1 MTIAIFV
8 GSRPEAI
15 KMAPIVDELKRR
27 GIPHIVYC
35 VQQQSMAAKYLI
47 EKGISS
53 AFISLKRDDGSLTEL
68 IAETTKALQFLA
80 WEDFSYAVVQG
91 DTTTAMCAALVA
103 AMNQVPVAHVEAGLR
118 SHSRDPFPEEINR
131 RLISEIAAIH
141 FAPTTIAGFN
151 LEKENFQGKLA
162 IVGNTGIDA
171 FHHALCSF
179 FSDEVGRIVTACDWN
194 EPRDRSLI
202 LLTCHRRENW
212 DRIDDLLTGLQT
224 LPDDCYLVWPCHP
237 NPVIREKAQKLNKS
251 NISVVEPLSHVDL
264 CHLITRAAVIVTDS
278 GGMIEEACEE
288 SKPCL
293 ILRDVTER
301 PEALDEGCKLYP
313 SFRWESIG
321 CMIGEARS
329 WTRKS
334 KGRFGDGLSAR
345 KIVDVLSPGTSDP
358 KRV

>member
-1 MTIAIFV
+1 MKPIALFI
-8 GSRPEAI
+8 GTRPEAI
-15 KMAPIVDELKRR
+15 KLTPVIEELKKRAV
-27 GIPHIVYC
+27 PHIVYC

-47 EKGISS
+47 EKDISA
-53 AFISLKRDDGSLTEL
+53 AFVSLNRSDGSLTEL

-80 WEDFSYAVVQG
+80 WKDFSYAVVQG

-103 AMNQVPVAHVEAGLR
+103 AMNQVPVAHIEAGLR
-118 SHSRDPFPEEINR
+118 SHAREPFPEEINR

-171 FHHALCSF
+171 LHNALASL
-179 FSDEVGRIVTACDWN
+179 FSDDVSRIVAACCDN
-194 EPRDRSLI
+194 DPRDRDLV

-212 DRIDDLLTGLQT
+212 NHIDDLIDGLQT
-224 LPDDCYLVWPCHP
+224 LPDDCYVVWPCHP
-237 NPVIREKAQKLNKS
+237 NPLIRDKVQKLNRP
-251 NISVVEPLSHVDL
+251 NVAVVDPLSHTDT
-264 CHLITRAAVIVTDS
+264 CHLLSRAAVVVTDS

-293 ILRDVTER
+293 ILREVTER
-301 PEALDEGCKLYP
+301 PEALDDGCKLYP
-313 SFRWESIG
+313 PFRWKSIG

-329 WTRKS
+329 WKRSS
-334 KGRFGDGLSAR
+334 KGRFGDGLSAH
-345 KIVDVLSPGTSDP
+345 KIVDVLAIGS
-358 KRV
+358 KLA